1 VKAIILAGGR
11 GTRLAPYTTILPKPL
26 MPLGEKPVLELLIER
41 IRESGINEIILA
53 VGYLAEL
60 IMSYFGDG
68 SKYGVKLF
76 YQKEEKPLGTAGPI
90 AGIKDLN
97 ESFLVVNGDILT
109 TLDFKALLAFHKSKK
124 ALVTIALHKRQ
135 TKIDY
140 GLIELNDD
148 DRIVSYTEKPVMDHL
163 VSMGIYVFEPSI
175 LHFMQE
181 NTKQDIP
188 DLIKEVIAKNGIVCG
203 YVSED
208 YWLDIGRPSDYEQAL
223 KDMDNFKAK

>member
-1 VKAIILAGGR
+1 MKAIILAGGR

-41 IRESGINEIILA
+41 IKQSGIDEIVLA

-76 YQKEEKPLGTAGPI
+76 YQKEDKPLGTAGPI
-90 AGIKDLN
+90 AGIRDLN
-97 ESFLVVNGDILT
+97 ETFLVVNGDILT
-109 TLDFKALLAFHKSKK
+109 TLDFKELLAFHKNKK
-124 ALVTIALHKRQ
+124 ALGTIALHKRQ

-140 GLIELNDD
+140 GLIELNDNN
-148 DRIVSYTEKPVMDHL
+148 RIVTYTEKPIIDHL
-163 VSMGIYVFEPSI
+163 VSMGIYVFEPNI
-175 LHFMQE
+175 LDFMRD

-188 DLIKEVIAKNGIVCG
+188 DLIKEVIAKNGVVCG

-208 YWLDIGRPSDYEQAL
+208 YWLDIGRSSDYEQAL
-223 KDMDNFKAK
+223 RDLDNLK